1 MNELFKRLQ
10 SELVNRKSSGL
21 PRKPIVDLF
30 LGNDREIGREQR
42 SQEKRVGI
50 TPQHVEDL
58 KALFKTLGIG
68 LNVFV
73 MQGAG
78 QRAGFSDSDYIQ
90 SGAEILAESEL
101 QYHDRAP
108 DVFHALKEP
117 SKYESLLPTPFCRIG
132 AVHGGNFHATSGL
145 ADLLVNGNVIIF
157 DGSATGAPDAY
168 RIPIRGRMSVFA
180 GEIAAQWISDHLR
193 DQQMNGCVVIVG
205 GGRAGQSAARMLN
218 EFDFVSE
225 IRLFEDKGVEGRI
238 ERVRKDVADLT
249 KVKVFGLDGRDDP
262 SLLSSLD
269 QGCAA
274 VLFAVARPGEE
285 TPKVVH
291 VNRLADL
298 KEKTIIVDI
307 SIDEKG
313 AIFDPSIAPDWEA
326 SRIIKHLEPILKRKD
341 IVYRAQ
347 ENMPRSRARQ
357 ASEAHGD
364 VILPYIATLLYL
376 AACEGGVE
384 GVRNFM
390 ARRSVDMKCE
400 DPQQAQEG
408 HLKDALTQDLRNGL
422 AFYTQSNRI
431 VIEEIVPDR
440 VNLLSFLLRKKIP
453 FEFSLPLRESLKKE
467 KLRETEHAL
476 ELFPEDVREFLQ
488 FAFTNGVTGSVISH
502 PKIDGTTT
510 KDAAEALSAPAANVV
525 KTLIWKKDDELVA
538 TVSSGVKHVDE
549 HCLRAVT
556 GAREIQLAEPNEV
569 MNTTGHVPGAVPII
583 GLFKFKRQGIIKAI
597 YVSEEVL
604 SLDFVCGS
612 AGSVFLGFKFEPM
625 YLVQLGA
632 VRAAL
637 TPPDSILRKS
647 EKDVGKLLRRIEKAT
662 ELDDDELAVKTVRR
676 LQIILQGDH
685 TPGEH

>member
-1 MNELFKRLQ
+1 MNELFERLR
-10 SELVNRKSSGL
+10 SELISRKPSGL

-30 LGNDREIGREQR
+30 IGKDREIGREQR

-58 KALFKTLGIG
+58 KALFKALGIG

-78 QRAGFSDSDYIQ
+78 QRAGFPDSDYIR

-101 QYHDRAP
+101 EYHDRAP

-145 ADLLVNGNVIIF
+145 ASLLGKGDVIIF
-157 DGSATGAPDAY
+157 DGSATGAPDAF
-168 RIPIRGRMSVFA
+168 RIPIRGRMSMFA
-180 GEIAAQWISDHLR
+180 GEIAAEWIADHLR
-193 DQQMNGCVVIVG
+193 DQKINGRVVIVG

-218 EFDFVSE
+218 EFDFISE
-225 IRLFEDKGVEGRI
+225 IHLFEDKGAEGRI
-238 ERVRKDVADLT
+238 ERVRKDMADLV
-249 KVKVFGLDGRDDP
+249 KVKVLGLEGRDDP
-262 SLLSSLD
+262 DLLSSLN
-269 QGCAA
+269 QECAA

-285 TPKVVH
+285 APKVVH
-291 VNRLADL
+291 VSRLTGL
-298 KEKTIIVDI
+298 REKTIIVDI

-326 SRIIKHLEPILKRKD
+326 SRIIKHLEPILKRKS

-347 ENMPRSRARQ
+347 ENMPRSRAQQ

-376 AACEGGVE
+376 AAWEGGVK
-384 GVRNFM
+384 GVRDLM

-400 DPQQAQEG
+400 DPLRAPEG
-408 HLKDALTQDLRNGL
+408 QLKDALTQDLRNGL
-422 AFYTQSNRI
+422 AFYTRSDRV
-431 VIEEIVPDR
+431 VIEDIVPDR
-440 VNLLSFLLRKKIP
+440 VNLLSFLLMRKIP
-453 FEFSLPLRESLKKE
+453 FEFSLPLRESVKKE
-467 KLRETEHAL
+467 KLREMERAL

-488 FAFTNGVTGSVISH
+488 FAFTKGVTGSVISH

-510 KDAAEALSAPAANVV
+510 RDAATALSEPVANVV

-538 TVSSGVKHVDE
+538 TISSGVKHVDE
-549 HCLRAVT
+549 HRLRAVT
-556 GAREIQLAEPNEV
+556 RAHEIKLAEPNEV
-569 MNTTGHVPGAVPII
+569 MTATGHVPGAVPII
-583 GLFKFKRQGIIKAI
+583 GLFKFNKEGIIKAI

-604 SLDFVCGS
+604 SLPLVCGS
-612 AGSVFLGFKFEPM
+612 AGSVFLGVRFEPT

-632 VRAAL
+632 VKAAL
-637 TPPDSILRKS
+637 TPPDSILRTS
-647 EKDVGKLLRRIEKAT
+647 EKEISKLLRRIEKAT
-662 ELDDDELAVKTVRR
+662 ELDDDEAAIKAVHR
-676 LQIILQGDH
+676 LQTILQGDH
-685 TPGEH
+685 SPGEH